1 MYIGNSP
8 QIGQYRKMD
17 SLSFDG
23 TTTSFPI
30 TVGGVAFAPPTAF
43 SMMVVLNG
51 EVQNPGVQFSITGT
65 TINFASAPASLTPFF
80 GIIMG
85 DTLYTGTPSDA
96 TVTNSKIAT
105 GAVSYDKFSVTTQA
119 QLTANQII
127 FGV

>member
-1 MYIGNSP
+1 MYIGNTP

-17 SLSFDG
+17 NLTFDG
-23 TTTSFPI
+23 STTSFPI
-30 TVGGVAFAPPTAF
+30 TVGGVSFNPPTAF
-43 SMMVVLNG
+43 AMMVVLNG
-51 EVQNPGVQFSITGT
+51 EVQNPGVEFSITGS
-65 TINFASAPASLTPFF
+65 TISFATAPAALTPFF

-119 QLTANQII
+119 TLTANQII